1 MNEINKKRANKPKDS
16 PQSDIK
22 EETKAKANKAKAAPR
37 TKIKEGINKSRAKKP
52 KVAARSDIKEESNK
66 AKAKKS
72 KVSPRS
78 DIKESKRL
86 ETERAEFSEELRC
99 SLIVFAVSSKS
110 KPPPRTSIPWFRL
123 PRSHRLILRL
133 AH

>member
-22 EETKAKANKAKAAPR
+22 EETKVRANKAKAAPQ

-72 KVSPRS
+72 KVAPRS
-78 DIKESKRL
+78 DIKEKRETRNRAGGVFGGVEMFLDRVRRQLEIEAPSKNFNPL
-86 ETERAEFSEELRC
+86 VSLTPFS
-99 SLIVFAVSSKS
+99 
-110 KPPPRTSIPWFRL
+110 
-123 PRSHRLILRL
+123 
-133 AH
+133 